1 LRGPRVETRGY
12 FLASL
17 TGLTLVAPLI
27 SGLNPGLFSV
37 ALSGLQEW
45 RHVVVVSGLRIPDSP
60 CSLGAAPVAAL
71 RIERVHVVAPG
82 RRLEHVPV
90 HARGWILPASS
101 VPRWR
106 GWPPKAAGGGFEP
119 RNFGQGMQICPTPFG
134 VGPLGLSGIPCSP
147 STGLPIRSERGH
159 AVAPRA
165 NSVPQGRKKIAPAF
179 NPRIRVTHTSGSV
192 RDKRRRDSR
201 RVRIESRRDERE

>member
-1 LRGPRVETRGY
+1 LREPRVETRGH
-12 FLASL
+12 FLSSL
-17 TGLTLVAPLI
+17 TGLTLGAPLI
-27 SGLNPGLFSV
+27 SGLNPG
-37 ALSGLQEW
+37 A
-45 RHVVVVSGLRIPDSP
+45 I
-60 CSLGAAPVAAL
+60 LGRPFRAA
-71 RIERVHVVAPG
+71 RTGTRG
-82 RRLEHVPV
+82 
-90 HARGWILPASS
+90 RGWLLPVSS

-119 RNFGQGMQICPTPFG
+119 RNFGQGMQICSTPFG

-201 RVRIESRRDERE
+201 RVRIESRRDERK